1 MSKIIQF
8 IKEHRFIQIL
18 LFLMAMTISY
28 FAGYCTRRVC
38 DYRQQQAIFQQMAQ
52 DYRVPLLQ
60 ETTVSQ
66 PQVGQTEEQT
76 EGQDEKPQ
84 EEIDVIAEFL
94 AIDGHQELYGDCL
107 SEVPDFTALRQI
119 NEDIVAYLYL
129 PDSVIDY
136 PVLQHEKNGY
146 YLDHNLNGS
155 TGYPGCLYIEN
166 MNRPDFTDP
175 AVVIYGHHLFTG
187 GMFSDLENF
196 LDPEYLDGHRFYFLY
211 LPDEV
216 RIYEVVLAAK
226 YNNEHLLVSC
236 YTQVEENLYEFHGFA
251 GGEGKLIYDR
261 IEALGLGGN
270 FCSDHAPTE
279 TDHMI
284 FWSTCLPARNRRMI
298 VGARQITAENIGEL
312 AQKTDES

>member
-1 MSKIIQF
+1 MDAGLSKIIKY
-8 IKEHRFIQIL
+8 IKEHRFIRIL
-18 LFLMAMTISY
+18 LFFLMALTISY
-28 FAGYCTRRVC
+28 FAGYCTRRVY

-52 DYRVPLLQ
+52 EYRVAL
-60 ETTVSQ
+60 
-66 PQVGQTEEQT
+66 PQVEQTEEQ
-76 EGQDEKPQ
+76 EAESQ
-84 EEIDVIAEFL
+84 EEINVIAEFL

-107 SEVPDFTALRQI
+107 AEIPDFAALRQI
-119 NEDIVAYLYL
+119 NDDIVAYLYL

-136 PVLQHEKNGY
+136 PVLQHEENGY
-146 YLDHNLNGS
+146 YLDHNLDDS

-166 MNRPDFTDP
+166 MNRPDFEDP
-175 AVVIYGHHLFTG
+175 AAVIYGHHLFTG

-196 LDPEYLDGHRFYFLY
+196 LDPAYLDGHRFYFLY
-211 LPDEV
+211 LPDEI

-236 YTQVEENLYEFHGFA
+236 YTQIEENLYEFHGFE

-270 FCSDHAPTE
+270 FCSEHAPAE

>member
-1 MSKIIQF
+1 MSKIIQY
-8 IKEHRFIQIL
+8 IKKHRFIQIL
-18 LFLMAMTISY
+18 LFLTALTISY
-28 FAGYCTRRVC
+28 FAGYCTRRVH
-38 DYRQQQAIFQQMAQ
+38 DFRQQQAIFQQMAQ
-52 DYRVPLLQ
+52 EYRVALPQ

-66 PQVGQTEEQT
+66 PQVEQTEEQ
-76 EGQDEKPQ
+76 EVESQEAEPQ

-94 AIDGHQELYGDCL
+94 AIDGHQELYGNCL
-107 SEVPDFTALRQI
+107 AEVPDFTALRQI
-119 NEDIVAYLYL
+119 NDDIVAYLYL

-136 PVLQHEKNGY
+136 PVLQHEENGY

-166 MNRPDFTDP
+166 MNRSDFEDP
-175 AVVIYGHHLFTG
+175 ATVIYGHHLFTG

-236 YTQVEENLYEFHGFA
+236 YTQIEENLYEFHGFE

-261 IEALGLGGN
+261 IQALGLGGN
-270 FCSDHAPTE
+270 FRLEPGE
-279 TDHMI
+279 EEQMI
-284 FWSTCLPARNRRMI
+284 FWSTCLPARNRRII
-298 VGARQITAENIGEL
+298 VGARRITEENVRQLMG
-312 AQKTDES
+312 

>member
-1 MSKIIQF
+1 MDAGLSKIIQF
-8 IKEHRFIQIL
+8 IKKHRFIQII
-18 LFLMAMTISY
+18 LFLAALIISY
-28 FAGYCTRRVC
+28 FAGYCTRRVI
-38 DYRQQQAIFQQMAQ
+38 DFRQQQAIFQQMAQ
-52 DYRVPLLQ
+52 EYRVPLSQ

-66 PQVGQTEEQT
+66 PQVEQNA
-76 EGQDEKPQ
+76 EPEQEAESQ

-94 AIDGHQELYGDCL
+94 SIDGHQELYGDCL
-107 SEVPDFTALRQI
+107 AEVPDFTALRQI
-119 NEDIVAYLYL
+119 NDDIVAFLYL

-136 PVLQHEKNGY
+136 PVLQHEENNY
-146 YLDHNLNGS
+146 YLEHNLDGS

-166 MNRPDFTDP
+166 MNRPDFEDP

-211 LPDEV
+211 LPDEI

-236 YTQVEENLYEFHGFA
+236 YTQIEENLYEFHGFE

-270 FCSDHAPTE
+270 FCSDHAPAE

-298 VGARQITAENIGEL
+298 VGARQITAENVRQLTE
-312 AQKTDES
+312 

>member
-1 MSKIIQF
+1 
-8 IKEHRFIQIL
+8 
-18 LFLMAMTISY
+18 MAMTILY
-28 FAGYCTRRVC
+28 FAGYCTRRVY

-52 DYRVPLLQ
+52 EYRVPLPQ

-66 PQVGQTEEQT
+66 PQVEQNV
-76 EGQDEKPQ
+76 EAEQEAEPE

-94 AIDGHQELYGDCL
+94 AIDGYQELYGDCL
-107 SEVPDFTALRQI
+107 AVVPDFNALRQV
-119 NEDIVAYLYL
+119 NDDIVAYLYL

-136 PVLQHEKNGY
+136 PVLQHEENGY

-166 MNRPDFTDP
+166 MNRPDFEDP
-175 AVVIYGHHLFTG
+175 ATVIYGHHLFTG
-187 GMFSDLENF
+187 GMFSDLESF

-211 LPDEV
+211 LPDEI

-236 YTQVEENLYEFHGFA
+236 YTQIEENLYEFHGFE

-261 IEALGLGGN
+261 IQALGLGGN
-270 FCSDHAPTE
+270 FRLEPGE
-279 TDHMI
+279 EEQMI
-284 FWSTCLPARNRRMI
+284 FWSTCLPARNRRI
-298 VGARQITAENIGEL
+298 IIGARRITEENVRQLAE
-312 AQKTDES
+312 